1 MNTSRGRQL
10 SSATLVFVKDPRNPT
25 DFVTRRFRRT
35 RHKAFFLAAVFIFG
49 TGTLHANPSL
59 PHIFSDHMVLQRDAE
74 IRIWGSAEPGE
85 KISASLDKAT
95 REVVAGTDGRWEL
108 NLPPMAAGGPFV
120 LRIQGMTTL
129 EIKDV
134 MIGEVWVASGQSNM
148 TFALSGA
155 ATGDEAI
162 RKADRPEIRLF
173 TVPGQVAVAPQADT
187 LPASWKVCTP
197 DTAKEFSAVAYF
209 FAERLEESL
218 QVPVGIILSAWPG
231 SAGEEWTDTDSLR
244 AEPVLKPILERWDAS
259 PADVRSF
266 AAEPAAFDLEFD
278 DFELLPTAG
287 SVTKSLA
294 LSNFDNGLASVSLGG
309 QWTYSWKDAPQTSFS
324 VVSPGRSGKGYAIR
338 VSGRVGEMDSAR
350 LQAAFRA
357 ENATVDLGAYA
368 GVRFW
373 VRGEGE
379 FRLQALQP
387 TITDTDNYQGA
398 TLKATPEWK
407 PVTIW
412 FRDLKQEGW
421 GVVMPFTPSA
431 LSGLALLAMPDVGYP
446 PRPPSGFYDG
456 MIAPLEP
463 YRIRGAVWYQ
473 GEGNGWRGYQYRW
486 LLPAL
491 IRTWRKEWGEGDFPF
506 LIVELPNYGT
516 SPELGNSLWAELRE
530 AQFLTSKTV
539 PNTGLAVT
547 IDLGDPGNLH
557 PPRKK
562 EVGERLALWA
572 LGTTYGQGIVYSGP
586 LYEWMKVEGN
596 QVRIEFRLFGSQL
609 AALGGTL
616 KGFSVA
622 GQDRKFHW
630 ANARIEG
637 DAVIVSSVDVESP
650 AAVRYDWA
658 NSPDGNLYNT
668 QGLPASPF
676 RTDDWPGETTDTR

>member
-1 MNTSRGRQL
+1 MSRAQIP
-10 SSATLVFVKDPRNPT
+10 ADFVKRP
-25 DFVTRRFRRT
+25 FRRG
-35 RHKAFFLAAVFIFG
+35 RHKAVFLATIFTFG
-49 TGTLHANPSL
+49 IGVAHADPSL

-74 IRIWGSAEPGE
+74 IRIWGGAEPGE
-85 KISASLDKAT
+85 KITANLGEAT
-95 REVVAGTDGRWEL
+95 REGAAATDGRWEL
-108 NLPPMAAGGPFV
+108 NLPPMPAGGPFV
-120 LRIQGMTTL
+120 LRVQGKTTV

-162 RKADRPEIRLF
+162 RKADQPEIRLF
-173 TVPGQVAVAPQADT
+173 TVPGRVAVTPQADT
-187 LPASWKVCTP
+187 LPATWRTCTP
-197 DTAKEFSAVAYF
+197 ETAKEFSAVAYF
-209 FAERLEESL
+209 FAQRLEKSL

-231 SAGEEWTDTDSLR
+231 SGGEEWTDAESLR
-244 AEPVLKPILERWDAS
+244 AKPILKSILERWEAS

-266 AAEPAAFDLEFD
+266 ATEPAAFDLEFD
-278 DFELLPTAG
+278 DFELLPTDESSAKPL
-287 SVTKSLA
+287 V
-294 LSNFDNGLASVSLGG
+294 LSNFDNGLATLSLSGE
-309 QWTYSWKDAPQTSFS
+309 WTYSWKDAPQTSFS
-324 VVSPGRSGKGYAIR
+324 VVSPGRGGKGYAIR
-338 VSGRVGEMDSAR
+338 LGGRVGEMDSAR

-357 ENATVDLGAYA
+357 DNATADLGAYA

-379 FRLQALQP
+379 FRLQTLQP
-387 TITDTDNYQGA
+387 TITDADNYQGA
-398 TLKATPEWK
+398 TLNATPEWK

-412 FRDLKQEGW
+412 FKDLKQEGW
-421 GVVMPFTPSA
+421 GVVMPFTSSA
-431 LSGLALLAMPDVGYP
+431 LSGLALLAMPAVGYP
-446 PRPPSGFYDG
+446 PRPPAGLYEG

-491 IRTWRKEWGEGDFPF
+491 IRTWRNGWGEGDFPF

-539 PNTGLAVT
+539 ANTGLAVT
-547 IDLGDPGNLH
+547 IDLGDPMNLH
-557 PPRKK
+557 PPRKQ

-572 LGTTYGQGIVYSGP
+572 LGTTYGQKIVYSGP
-586 LYEWMKVEGN
+586 LYESMQVEGG
-596 QVRIEFRLFGSQL
+596 QVRIEFRLFGSRL
-609 AALGGTL
+609 VALGDTL

-637 DAVIVSSVDVESP
+637 DAVIVSSVDVKSP
-650 AAVRYDWA
+650 VAVRYDWA
-658 NSPDGNLYNT
+658 NSPDGNLYNK

-676 RTDDWPGETTDTR
+676 RTDDWPGQTTDTR